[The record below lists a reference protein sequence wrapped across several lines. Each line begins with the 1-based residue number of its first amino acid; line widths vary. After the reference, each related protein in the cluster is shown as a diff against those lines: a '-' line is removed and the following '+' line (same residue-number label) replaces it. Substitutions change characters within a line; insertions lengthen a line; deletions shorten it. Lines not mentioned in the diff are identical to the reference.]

1 MVETKCIK
9 RPPFGIIKIVLN
21 SYCQLIR
28 TVTPNKEEA
37 SWQKI
42 IATQVKILRM
52 DSIHRRKKI
61 RVRTEIQHLIQVRIR
76 IPAKILIQIRIR
88 TAQTAIPKMQMTA
101 LAEKMI
107 MMSQTD
113 INRYCEQQQIRFL

>member
-28 TVTPNKEEA
+28 TVTPNKEEV

-61 RVRTEIQHLIQVRIR
+61 RVRTEIQVRIR
-76 IPAKILIQIRIR
+76 IPVKILIQIRVR

-101 LAEKMI
+101 MAEKMI

-113 INRYCEQQQIRFL
+113 INRYCEQ

>member
-28 TVTPNKEEA
+28 TVTPNKEEV

-76 IPAKILIQIRIR
+76 IR

-101 LAEKMI
+101 MAEKMI

-113 INRYCEQQQIRFL
+113 INRYCEQ

>member
-1 MVETKCIK
+1 MAKNYSNTSK
-9 RPPFGIIKIVLN
+9 N
-21 SYCQLIR
+21 SQNGFY
-28 TVTPNKEEA
+28 
-37 SWQKI
+37 
-42 IATQVKILRM
+42 
-52 DSIHRRKKI
+52 HRRKKI

-113 INRYCEQQQIRFL
+113 INRYCEQ

>member
-28 TVTPNKEEA
+28 TVTPNKEEV

-52 DSIHRRKKI
+52 DSIQENQSK
-61 RVRTEIQHLIQVRIR
+61 
-76 IPAKILIQIRIR
+76 
-88 TAQTAIPKMQMTA
+88 
-101 LAEKMI
+101 
-107 MMSQTD
+107 
-113 INRYCEQQQIRFL
+113 NRNSTSNSGSNKNSSKNSYSNKSKNSTNCNSKNADDCYGGKDDYDESDRY

>member
-28 TVTPNKEEA
+28 TVTPNKEEV

-61 RVRTEIQHLIQVRIR
+61 RVRT
-76 IPAKILIQIRIR
+76 
-88 TAQTAIPKMQMTA
+88 AQTAILKMQMTA
-101 LAEKMI
+101 MAEKMI

-113 INRYCEQQQIRFL
+113 INRYCEQ

>member
-1 MVETKCIK
+1 MHK

-52 DSIHRRKKI
+52 DSIHQRKKI

-88 TAQTAIPKMQMTA
+88 TAQTAIPKMPDDCYGGKDDYD
-101 LAEKMI
+101 E
-107 MMSQTD
+107 SD
-113 INRYCEQQQIRFL
+113 RY

>member
-28 TVTPNKEEA
+28 TVTPNKEEI

-42 IATQVKILRM
+42 IATQVKIPRM

-61 RVRTEIQHLIQVRIR
+61 RVRTEIQPPLIQVRIR
-76 IPAKILIQIRIR
+76 IPAKILIQIRAR
-88 TAQTAIPKMQMTA
+88 TAQTAIQKMQMTA
-101 LAEKMI
+101 VTEKMI
-107 MMSQTD
+107 MMSLTD
-113 INRYCEQQQIRFL
+113 INRYCEQ

>member
-28 TVTPNKEEA
+28 TVTPNKEEV

-42 IATQVKILRM
+42 IATQVKIPRM

-76 IPAKILIQIRIR
+76 IPAKILIQIRIF
-88 TAQTAIPKMQMTA
+88 AGIPKMQMTA
-101 LAEKMI
+101 MAEKMI

-113 INRYCEQQQIRFL
+113 INRYCMQ

>member
-28 TVTPNKEEA
+28 TVTPNKEEV

-61 RVRTEIQHLIQVRIR
+61 RV
-76 IPAKILIQIRIR
+76 
-88 TAQTAIPKMQMTA
+88 KMQMTA
-101 LAEKMI
+101 MAEKMI

-113 INRYCEQQQIRFL
+113 INRYCEQ

>member
-28 TVTPNKEEA
+28 TVTPNKEEV

-61 RVRTEIQHLIQVRIR
+61 RVRT
-76 IPAKILIQIRIR
+76 
-88 TAQTAIPKMQMTA
+88 AQTAIPKMQMTA
-101 LAEKMI
+101 MAEKMI

-113 INRYCEQQQIRFL
+113 INRYCEQ

>member
-42 IATQVKILRM
+42 IATQVKISEWILF
-52 DSIHRRKKI
+52 IEGRKS
-61 RVRTEIQHLIQVRIR
+61 E
-76 IPAKILIQIRIR
+76 
-88 TAQTAIPKMQMTA
+88 
-101 LAEKMI
+101 
-107 MMSQTD
+107 
-113 INRYCEQQQIRFL
+113 

>member
-28 TVTPNKEEA
+28 TVTPNKEEV

-42 IATQVKILRM
+42 IATQVKIL
-52 DSIHRRKKI
+52 IHI
-61 RVRTEIQHLIQVRIR
+61 RV
-76 IPAKILIQIRIR
+76 R
-88 TAQTAIPKMQMTA
+88 TAQTAILKMQMTA
-101 LAEKMI
+101 MAEKMI

-113 INRYCEQQQIRFL
+113 INRYCEQ